1 MNIRNV
7 GLILNRELK
16 SYFSSF
22 TVYIVI
28 IMFLL
33 MTGYFFYTLPYYIF
47 TTLYNHTNKF
57 LFHYL
62 YSG

>member
-7 GLILNRELK
+7 SLILNRELK
-16 SYFSSF
+16 SYFSSL

-33 MTGYFFYTLPYYIF
+33 MTGYFFYNLLGRCNQYFDNDRSPF
-47 TTLYNHTNKF
+47 
-57 LFHYL
+57 
-62 YSG
+62 SGSEGIG